1 MVDTPM
7 PRPKKRPDTQE
18 QANQTPDAQTE
29 AEANGGVRVNKMEQV
44 RKALR
49 RLGNDAKPKRIQ
61 GYLRKRF
68 LLEMSTDMI
77 STYKGSIL
85 KKQAGEGREAQPEAV
100 VEATTTTE
108 TASGG
113 ISVEELRA
121 VKEVVD
127 RIGADKVKQLVDVLY
142 Q

>member
-1 MVDTPM
+1 MDL
-7 PRPKKRPDTQE
+7 
-18 QANQTPDAQTE
+18 
-29 AEANGGVRVNKMEQV
+29 V

-61 GYLRKRF
+61 GYLKKRYG
-68 LLEMSTDMI
+68 LEMSNDMI

-85 KKQAGEGREAQPEAV
+85 KKAAGESREAAQPEAV
-100 VEATTTTE
+100 SGTPAEKE
-108 TASGG
+108 RASGV

-121 VKEVVD
+121 VKEVAD
-127 RIGADKVKQLVDVLY
+127 RLGAGKVRELVDVLF